1 MAERLLVTGATG
13 FIGRAV
19 CAELERREY
28 DLRLLLRPSRS
39 IRGIPPGNHEVAV
52 ASLSDP
58 RSLRAALVGVQTIVH
73 LASAEGERRRRDLL
87 ATDVEGTALLAE
99 QARLAGVQRILY
111 LSHIGASRIS
121 AFPFLQAKGIAEQI
135 LLESGLN
142 TCIVRTSSV
151 FGPEDSFTNV
161 IALAASV
168 MPIAFYVP
176 QGQPLLQPLWIG
188 DLVAAVAIALQ
199 EGIGFGEV
207 LSVGGPEHLTIDDV
221 VQTVLAAARHPRL
234 LARVWP
240 PYLRLGATVL
250 DALLPF
256 SPLTPFWVDYLAVN
270 RTCEANAMARHFG
283 VRPARLAERLDY
295 LRRGRGVIALLR
307 FILRGPLTLAA
318 SRSVAG
324 RSS

>member
-1 MAERLLVTGATG
+1 MAERLLITGATG

-19 CAELERREY
+19 CRELERRDY
-28 DLRLLLRPSRS
+28 NLRLLLRPSRS
-39 IRGIPPGNHEVAV
+39 IRGIPPGRHEVAV

-58 RSLRAALVGVQTIVH
+58 RSLRAALVGVETVVH

-99 QARLAGVQRILY
+99 QARLAGVKRILY

-121 AFPFLQAKGIAEQI
+121 AFPFLQAKGIVEQI
-135 LLESGLN
+135 LIESGLS
-142 TCIVRTSSV
+142 TCILRTSSV

-161 IALAASV
+161 IALAASI
-168 MPIAFYVP
+168 MPVAFYVP

-188 DLVAAVAIALQ
+188 DMVAAVAIALQ

-207 LSVGGPEHLTIDDV
+207 LSVGGPEHLTIDEV
-221 VQTVLAAARHPRL
+221 VQTVLTAAGHPRL

-240 PYLRLGATVL
+240 PYLRLGAAVL
-250 DALLPF
+250 DTLLPY

-270 RTCEANAMARHFG
+270 RTCEANAMARFFG

-295 LRRGRGVIALLR
+295 LRRGRGAGALLR
-307 FILRGPLTLAA
+307 FIVRGPLTLSAA
-318 SRSVAG
+318 
-324 RSS
+324 